1 MFIVFGVLCMG
12 VVMTFVFLPVFHD
25 LQLTSTYEYLETRFD
40 KKMRLF
46 GSIMFTFG
54 TVSTVALTKFSFNLK
69 SNHLDGLVTYCYL
82 CSCIGIQSR

>member
-46 GSIMFTFG
+46 GSVMFTFG
-54 TVSTVALTKFSFNLK
+54 TVSTFVVLTKNFHS
-69 SNHLDGLVTYCYL
+69 
-82 CSCIGIQSR
+82 I